1 MRILCLFAITILIV
15 SIAGCGGSNNA
26 PIASLSG
33 SPTPTP
39 TPVPLSITTGN
50 WTMQARSAI
59 TNQTIF
65 PDVVLTP
72 TATGV
77 AGIAHIGGS
86 SCFSFLDQVPIT
98 GTLNG
103 SSLAISTDTPVNGQ
117 TINAILSGSST
128 SLTGSF
134 TLNGGTCAAGD
145 HGTLIGHLMPSL
157 NGTWK
162 GTLTSTVTPTAPP
175 ITMTATLTQSD
186 TPNSMG
192 YLVLSGTVAFTGTT
206 CFTNGTFIPTQTLS
220 AGQALSLDIATDNA
234 GDVSFGALYDDTQ
247 SPNVINP
254 ATYQI
259 NQGPCAGDTGNMILV
274 RQ

>member
-1 MRILCLFAITILIV
+1 MRTLCLFAITILIV
-15 SIAGCGGSNNA
+15 SIAGCGGSSNT

-77 AGIAHIGGS
+77 AGIAHIAGS
-86 SCFSFLDQVPIT
+86 SCFSFVDQVPIT

-117 TINAILSGSST
+117 TINATLSGSST
-128 SLTGSF
+128 SLTGSY

-145 HGTLIGHLMPSL
+145 HGTLIGHLVPSL

-175 ITMTATLTQSD
+175 INITAIITQSNI
-186 TPNSMG
+186 PNSNG
-192 YLVLSGTVAFTGTT
+192 YLVVSGTVTFTGTT
-206 CFTNGTFIPTQTLS
+206 CFTSGTFTIPTLS
-220 AGQALSLDIATDNA
+220 AGQALTLDIATDNA
-234 GDVSFGALYDDTQ
+234 GDVSFGGLYDDSQ
-247 SPNVINP
+247 SPNVISP
-254 ATYQI
+254 AVYQI
-259 NQGPCAGDTGNMILV
+259 SEGPCAGDTGNMILV